1 MRPARTNANLSP
13 KAVARKAV
21 TPMTRKRH
29 WLVVGT
35 LAAAGLS
42 CLAGALALAQLSTQA
57 ALRQYEQRLAQLDK
71 NDPDA
76 VYELAKW
83 SYQNSLRDEAIKL
96 AIEANSKAPD
106 DVRPKFLVYT
116 ITHAGQLKG
125 EVAAGENAAE
135 TPTVSDDEVQRVL
148 ADEGANVIRG
158 FRSVQGVLFGL
169 CASPGCHSVGN
180 PNAPFVVVRLNATS
194 DKTLVQNFLAINPYC
209 DREKPDQSRLL
220 TVPVAGPPTHPS
232 RPIRSSSE
240 PVYRTIITWIDTL
253 KTEGDILWTQ
263 PPTAPPPAVEQK

>member
-1 MRPARTNANLSP
+1 
-13 KAVARKAV
+13 
-21 TPMTRKRH
+21 MTRKRH

-125 EVAAGENAAE
+125 EVEGGEGAANI
-135 TPTVSDDEVQRVL
+135 PTVSDDEVQRVL
-148 ADEGANVIRG
+148 ADEGADVIHR